1 MAPCRRVLRIL
12 AVLPAFRLAIVAAPT
27 TPAEIAREVLAPLLD
42 QAKIATLKGDRP
54 INTRTYKVHYW
65 LEIGHRAGGDV
76 PACWRQHRQR
86 RATRTLQREGQ
97 TVPR

>member
-1 MAPCRRVLRIL
+1 MFRIL
-12 AVLPAFRLAIVAAPT
+12 AAFLLSVSPIVAAPT
-27 TPAEIAREVLAPLLD
+27 TPAEIAKEVIAPLLD

-76 PACWRQHRQR
+76 SAMLEAAQA
-86 RATRTLQREGQ
+86 ATGD
-97 TVPR
+97 